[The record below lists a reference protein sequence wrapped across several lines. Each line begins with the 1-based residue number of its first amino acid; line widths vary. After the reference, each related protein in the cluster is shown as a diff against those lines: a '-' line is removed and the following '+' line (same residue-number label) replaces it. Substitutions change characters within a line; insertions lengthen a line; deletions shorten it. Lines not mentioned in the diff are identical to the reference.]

1 MNDSNIVKEEMK
13 KESNSETKSEDSVEI
28 VREQLIRLAADFDNY
43 RKRVAKNL
51 EQDRKRIKG
60 EVIIPFLD
68 VIDSVRAAKN
78 AEYKEASEI
87 LEGLATLNKQIGMI
101 TENQGV
107 LKIEGKGINFDSRLH
122 EAVGTV
128 EGDSAEMDKIVEI
141 VKEGYLLDGEILRTA
156 KVIVSK
162 QTEKKNGNKK
172 V

>member
-13 KESNSETKSEDSVEI
+13 KESNSESKSEDSVEI

-60 EVIIPFLD
+60 DVIIPFLD